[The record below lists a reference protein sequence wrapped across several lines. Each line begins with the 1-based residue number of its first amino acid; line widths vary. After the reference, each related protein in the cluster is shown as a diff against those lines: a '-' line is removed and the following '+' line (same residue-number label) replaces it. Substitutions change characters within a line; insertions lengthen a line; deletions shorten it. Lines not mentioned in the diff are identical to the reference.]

1 MWFNILWIWNI
12 SLTFWETVTL
22 RSDSKFTLCGNLVTM
37 ALLAEKET
45 SQRHMEPRQKPAPAV
60 STESQHSLSNPNH
73 QFCVCEI
80 QLVNGYLLL
89 CSSLSCKWNTSWKM
103 QLLYIF
109 NKGAERH
116 ITSISLD
123 DLQNQW
129 ENSISKIFP
138 WTDMRIIIYG
148 LCIALDKILYNMNIK
163 YE

>member
-1 MWFNILWIWNI
+1 MWFKILWIWNI

-116 ITSISLD
+116 ITSIFWTISRTSEKIPFLKYFHEPI
-123 DLQNQW
+123 W
-129 ENSISKIFP
+129 E
-138 WTDMRIIIYG
+138 
-148 LCIALDKILYNMNIK
+148 LLYMVCVLLLIK
-163 YE
+163 YYITWI